1 MANTTIITGQYVRI
15 NQTPASAGE
24 RILAR
29 LIDFVIIIL
38 YIYATSY
45 FLRKSGF
52 LSLFNDTSLVFFLLA
67 VYLPV
72 YGYSFLFETFNH
84 GQSIGKRIMNI
95 RVAMV
100 DGSTPTLGSYLLRWL
115 LFLVDFTIT
124 GGLGLIFILMTK
136 NSQRIGD
143 LAAGTMAYIDK
154 LDNATTTCFIKSASY
169 LMHTTYFSMI
179 RDAILTHVSAIMQD
193 DSGIPWRFYDQSKW
207 DIQLYGS
214 FSEPISM
221 FEKYPQPDLRD
232 AYQTSQPKPI
242 NFRIGYARQSNLQ
255 LSILK
260 KQGEE

>member
-38 YIYATSY
+38 YIYATTT

-143 LAAGTMAYIDK
+143 LAAGTMVIRLNNYKKTQVSLDEYAHLEPNYHPVFPQAGDLSLEQINVIENALNANEKERDNYI
-154 LDNATTTCFIKSASY
+154 T
-169 LMHTTYFSMI
+169 
-179 RDAILTHVSAIMQD
+179 
-193 DSGIPWRFYDQSKW
+193 
-207 DIQLYGS
+207 
-214 FSEPISM
+214 
-221 FEKYPQPDLRD
+221 
-232 AYQTSQPKPI
+232 
-242 NFRIGYARQSNLQ
+242 Q
-255 LSILK
+255 LSVKIRGLLSINTPMDDEK
-260 KQGEE
+260 FLETLIKDYQYYAYVDI

>member
-38 YIYATSY
+38 YVYATTS

-143 LAAGTMAYIDK
+143 LAAGTMVIRLNNYKKTQVSLDEYAHLEPNYHPVFPQAGDLSLEQINVIEKALNANEKERDNYI
-154 LDNATTTCFIKSASY
+154 T
-169 LMHTTYFSMI
+169 
-179 RDAILTHVSAIMQD
+179 
-193 DSGIPWRFYDQSKW
+193 
-207 DIQLYGS
+207 
-214 FSEPISM
+214 
-221 FEKYPQPDLRD
+221 
-232 AYQTSQPKPI
+232 
-242 NFRIGYARQSNLQ
+242 Q
-255 LSILK
+255 LSVKIRGLLGINTPMDDEK
-260 KQGEE
+260 FLETLIKDYQYYAYVDI

>member
-143 LAAGTMAYIDK
+143 LAAGTMVIRLNNYKKTQVSLDEYAHLEPNYHPVFPQAGDLSLEQINVIEKALNANEKERDNYI
-154 LDNATTTCFIKSASY
+154 T
-169 LMHTTYFSMI
+169 
-179 RDAILTHVSAIMQD
+179 
-193 DSGIPWRFYDQSKW
+193 
-207 DIQLYGS
+207 
-214 FSEPISM
+214 
-221 FEKYPQPDLRD
+221 
-232 AYQTSQPKPI
+232 
-242 NFRIGYARQSNLQ
+242 Q
-255 LSILK
+255 LSVKIRGLLGINTPMDDEK
-260 KQGEE
+260 FLETLIKDYQYYAYVDI

>member
-38 YIYATSY
+38 YVYATSTY
-45 FLRKSGF
+45 LIKSGF
-52 LSLFNDTSLVFFLLA
+52 LSLFNNTSLVVFLLA

-72 YGYSFLFETFNH
+72 YGYSFLFEAFNH
-84 GQSIGKRIMNI
+84 GQSIGKKIMNI

-124 GGLGLIFILMTK
+124 GGLGLIFILITK

-143 LAAGTMAYIDK
+143 LAAGTMVIK
-154 LDNATTTCFIKSASY
+154 LNNYKKTQVSLDEYAHLEPNYHPVFPQAGDLSLEQINVIEKALNANEKERDNFIA
-169 LMHTTYFSMI
+169 
-179 RDAILTHVSAIMQD
+179 
-193 DSGIPWRFYDQSKW
+193 
-207 DIQLYGS
+207 
-214 FSEPISM
+214 
-221 FEKYPQPDLRD
+221 
-232 AYQTSQPKPI
+232 
-242 NFRIGYARQSNLQ
+242 Q
-255 LSILK
+255 LSVKIRGLLGINTPMDDEK
-260 KQGEE
+260 FLETLIKDYQYYAYVDI